1 MSFEERPSDG
11 GEAVPG
17 GEARPPAVRQRLE
30 RPPAERYDA
39 RAEAGRAAAARSADT
54 PLSRVLLVGL
64 GAAFLV
70 ALAMGLLGG
79 LFDLTAGLIVVGLIG
94 GWLIGRAVAGVAR
107 GGSLRSWLS
116 GAEPSPGRTP
126 GAVRL
131 LALACALAAVAGGLA
146 VLWIVSL
153 AAVRDATTSL
163 LDRLAAQPLGAW
175 LDPQLGQL
183 GPILL
188 LTLLATLLAAWRSS
202 R

>member
-1 MSFEERPSDG
+1 MSFEERPSG
-11 GEAVPG
+11 GSEAAAG

-30 RPPAERYDA
+30 RPPAERYA
-39 RAEAGRAAAARSADT
+39 APTEAGRAETASGPAT
-54 PLSRVLLVGL
+54 GLSRAVVAGV
-64 GAAFLV
+64 GAALLV

-107 GGSLRSWLS
+107 GGTVESWLS

-126 GAVRL
+126 GEVRL
-131 LALACALAAVAGGLA
+131 VALACAFLAVAAGL
-146 VLWIVSL
+146 VILWIVSL
-153 AAVRDATTSL
+153 AAVRDATTGL
-163 LDRLAAQPLGAW
+163 LDRLAALPLPGW

-188 LTLLATLLAAWRSS
+188 LTLIATLATAWRWS

>member
-1 MSFEERPSDG
+1 MSFEERPSG
-11 GEAVPG
+11 ENEAVSG
-17 GEARPPAVRQRLE
+17 GEARPPTVRHRLD
-30 RPPAERYDA
+30 RPPAGRYA
-39 RAEAGRAAAARSADT
+39 GPEASRTEAGSAGDT

-70 ALAMGLLGG
+70 AMAMGLLGG

-94 GWLIGRAVAGVAR
+94 GWLIGRAVAGIAR

-116 GAEPSPGRTP
+116 GAEPSPARSP

-131 LALACALAAVAGGLA
+131 LALACALAAVAGGLV

-153 AAVRDATTSL
+153 AALPEATTGL
-163 LDRLAAQPLGAW
+163 LDRLADLPLGDW
-175 LDPQLGQL
+175 LAPQLGQL
-183 GPILL
+183 GPIML
-188 LTLLATLLAAWRSS
+188 LTLVATLAATWRFS

>member
-1 MSFEERPSDG
+1 MSFEERPSEG
-11 GEAVPG
+11 SEAVSG
-17 GEARPPAVRQRLE
+17 GEARPPAVRRRLE
-30 RPPAERYDA
+30 RPPAERYAA
-39 RAEAGRAAAARSADT
+39 RAEAGDSEAPSAGEAA
-54 PLSRVLLVGL
+54 LSRVLPVGIE
-64 GAAFLV
+64 GAFLV

-116 GAEPSPGRTP
+116 GAEPSPGRAP

-131 LALACALAAVAGGLA
+131 VALACGLVAVAGGLV

-153 AAVRDATTSL
+153 AAVRDATSGL
-163 LDRLAAQPLGAW
+163 LDRLAALPLRDW

-188 LTLLATLLAAWRSS
+188 LTLLATLVAAWRAS

>member
-11 GEAVPG
+11 SEAVPG
-17 GEARPPAVRQRLE
+17 GEARPPDVRRRLE
-30 RPPAERYDA
+30 RPPAERYGTRSD
-39 RAEAGRAAAARSADT
+39 AGRAEVPSAGDT
-54 PLSRVLLVGL
+54 ALSRVLLAGL
-64 GAAFLV
+64 GAALLV

-107 GGSLRSWLS
+107 AGSLASWLS
-116 GAEPSPGRTP
+116 GAEPGTGRTL

-131 LALACALAAVAGGLA
+131 VAIGCALVAVAGGLV

-153 AAVRDATTSL
+153 AAVPDATTGL
-163 LDRLAAQPLGAW
+163 LDRLAAQPLGDW

-183 GPILL
+183 GPILV
-188 LTLLATLLAAWRSS
+188 LTLLATLAAAWRSS

>member
-11 GEAVPG
+11 SEAISG
-17 GEARPPAVRQRLE
+17 GEARPPAVRHRLD
-30 RPPAERYDA
+30 RPPAERYAA
-39 RAEAGRAAAARSADT
+39 RAEAGRAEAPGAGETA
-54 PLSRVLLVGL
+54 LSRVVLVGL
-64 GAAFLV
+64 GAALLV

-107 GGSLRSWLS
+107 GGSLESWLS

-126 GAVRL
+126 GTVRL
-131 LALACALAAVAGGLA
+131 VALACAIAAVAGGL
-146 VLWIVSL
+146 VILWIVSL
-153 AAVRDATTSL
+153 AAVRDATSGL
-163 LDRLAAQPLGAW
+163 LDRLAALPLRDW

-188 LTLLATLLAAWRSS
+188 LTLLATTVAAWRSS

>member
-11 GEAVPG
+11 SEAVPG
-17 GEARPPAVRQRLE
+17 GEARPPAVRRRLE
-30 RPPAERYDA
+30 RPPAERYATRSDA
-39 RAEAGRAAAARSADT
+39 GRAEARSAGDT
-54 PLSRVLLVGL
+54 ALSRFLLVGL
-64 GAAFLV
+64 GAALLV

-116 GAEPSPGRTP
+116 GAEPATGRTP

-131 LALACALAAVAGGLA
+131 VAIGCALVAVAGGLV

-153 AAVRDATTSL
+153 AAVPDATTGL
-163 LDRLAAQPLGAW
+163 LDRLGAQPLGDW

-188 LTLLATLLAAWRSS
+188 LTLLVTLAAAWRSS

>member
-1 MSFEERPSDG
+1 MSFDERPSDG
-11 GEAVPG
+11 SEAVSG
-17 GEARPPAVRQRLE
+17 GEARPPAVRHRLE
-30 RPPAERYDA
+30 RPPAERYA
-39 RAEAGRAAAARSADT
+39 TRAEAGRAQASGAGDVALGRA
-54 PLSRVLLVGL
+54 VLVGL

-94 GWLIGRAVAGVAR
+94 GWLIGRAIAGVAR
-107 GGSLRSWLS
+107 GGPLASWLY
-116 GAEPSPGRTP
+116 ATEPFPGRSP

-131 LALACALAAVAGGLA
+131 VAIICALVAVAGGLV

-153 AAVRDATTSL
+153 AAVRDATSGL
-163 LDRLAAQPLGAW
+163 LDRLAALPLRDW
-175 LDPQLGQL
+175 LYPQVGQL

-188 LTLLATLLAAWRSS
+188 LTLAATLVAAWRSS

>member
-11 GEAVPG
+11 SEAVSG
-17 GEARPPAVRQRLE
+17 GEARPPAVRRRLE
-30 RPPAERYDA
+30 RPPAERYAARPEALRVEA
-39 RAEAGRAAAARSADT
+39 RAEDT
-54 PLSRVLLVGL
+54 ALSRVVMVGL

-79 LFDLTAGLIVVGLIG
+79 LFDLTAGLIVVGLLG

-107 GGSLRSWLS
+107 GGSLGTWLS
-116 GAEPSPGRTP
+116 GTEPSPGRT
-126 GAVRL
+126 ARAIRL
-131 LALACALAAVAGGLA
+131 LALACGLVAVAGGLL

-163 LDRLAAQPLGAW
+163 LDRLAALPLSAW